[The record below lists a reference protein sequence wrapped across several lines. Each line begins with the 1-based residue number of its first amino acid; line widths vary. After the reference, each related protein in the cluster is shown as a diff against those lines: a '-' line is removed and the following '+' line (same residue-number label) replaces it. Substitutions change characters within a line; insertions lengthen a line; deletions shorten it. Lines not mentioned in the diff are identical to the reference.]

1 MDLLAGVEGFE
12 YGCGNLFY
20 FPCESLFI
28 SIKIYYKIR
37 QQ

>member
-20 FPCESLFI
+20 FPLRGPIHFH
-28 SIKIYYKIR
+28 
-37 QQ
+37 